1 MVDFIKVLLA
11 VFVALFPVVNPIGC
25 APIFLSLTQQYPD
38 AAQRILSGKIAIY
51 SFMLLAVSLLF
62 GSIILGFFGI
72 SLVVIQIAGG
82 LLLAATGWNLL
93 NQKDDESTASN
104 SPGTLEDALQHA
116 FFPLTLPITVG
127 PGSISIAIT
136 LGAHLRHQAGPG
148 WEHGYPRHFVAGLVA
163 MFLLSVLVLVC
174 YSNANRMERL
184 LGRSGTTILTRL
196 SAFILFAIGVQI
208 LWNGLSAGI
217 PQIFASTPQ
226 RLP

>member
-1 MVDFIKVLLA
+1 MLDFIKVLLA

-38 AAQRILSGKIAIY
+38 STKRILSGKIAIY
-51 SFMLLAVSLLF
+51 SFALLAVSFLF
-62 GSIILGFFGI
+62 GSIILSFFGI

-82 LLLAATGWNLL
+82 LLVAATGWNLL
-93 NQKDDESTASN
+93 NQKDDDSTASQT
-104 SPGTLEDALQHA
+104 PGTLEDALQHA

-148 WEHGYPRHFVAGLVA
+148 WEHGYPRHFVAGLIA
-163 MFLLSVLVLVC
+163 MFLLSVLVLLC
-174 YSNANRMERL
+174 YANANRLERL
-184 LGRSGTTILTRL
+184 LGRSGTIILTRL

-217 PQIFASTPQ
+217 PQIFAPTPQ
-226 RLP
+226 